1 MEGEGSF
8 HFSVEAV
15 APSMTMTMTTIVAV
29 EKIQTYYT
37 MMMTI
42 QGTVIDNL
50 VMKIMQI
57 KLKENHLI

>member
-15 APSMTMTMTTIVAV
+15 APSMTMTAIVAV
-29 EKIQTYYT
+29 EKIQTYFT

>member
-1 MEGEGSF
+1 
-8 HFSVEAV
+8 
-15 APSMTMTMTTIVAV
+15 MTMTAIVAV

>member
-15 APSMTMTMTTIVAV
+15 APSMTMTAIVAV